1 MKATRAGAIALMGS
15 GLIMSALA
23 CALPSPQAVNVQGTL
38 AAQTVEAVLSLTAA
52 AGGAVSTPTP
62 LIGATVTPLGSA
74 TVAADTATP
83 VEATPTEGACGT
95 NLAVF
100 VADVTVPDDTP
111 FQPRTAFTKTWRLQN
126 AGTCAW
132 NTEYALVFDHGDPL
146 GAPVEVLLLGEV
158 PPRAA
163 VDLSVNLVAPATP
176 GTYSSFWKLRTD
188 AGVEFGVGAGGN
200 TAFFVRIVVPGTPTT
215 TPTATTT
222 GTPTSTPTASASPTA
237 SSTPTATIPPIN
249 WTATYTTRLEPDES
263 PMYVGQSGSS
273 IASDPT
279 IGAVAYHLVG
289 TVSADTLTVTG
300 TFTGGGL
307 SGTFFW
313 RMDSVGNQFSG
324 RWVNSADNSV
334 KAWCGA
340 RNGAPLPTTCL
351 ANP

>member
-1 MKATRAGAIALMGS
+1 MKANRGRALALMGS
-15 GLIMSALA
+15 GLAISALA
-23 CALPSPQAVNVQGTL
+23 CALPTPQAVSVQGTL

-52 AGGAVSTPTP
+52 AGGPLSTPTP
-62 LIGATVTPLGSA
+62 PPAATLTPIGNATA
-74 TVAADTATP
+74 AADTPTP

-111 FQPRTAFTKTWRLQN
+111 FPPGTAFTKTWRLQN

-132 NTEYALVFDHGDPL
+132 TTEYALVFDHGDPL
-146 GAPVEVLLLGEV
+146 GAPAEVPLLGEV
-158 PPRAA
+158 PPGAV

-188 AGVEFGVGAGGN
+188 AGVVFGVGAGGN

-222 GTPTSTPTASASPTA
+222 GTPTPTPTA
-237 SSTPTATIPPIN
+237 SSTPTATIAPVN
-249 WTATYTTRLEPDES
+249 WTGTYTTRLEPDQA
-263 PMYVGQSGSS
+263 PMYIGQSGNVVT
-273 IASDPT
+273 SDPT
-279 IGAVAYHLVG
+279 IGGVNYHIVG
-289 TVSADTLTVTG
+289 TVSTDTLTVTG
-300 TFTGGGL
+300 TFTGDGL

-313 RMDSVGNQFSG
+313 RMAPGGDQFSG
-324 RWVNSADNSV
+324 RWVNGADNSV